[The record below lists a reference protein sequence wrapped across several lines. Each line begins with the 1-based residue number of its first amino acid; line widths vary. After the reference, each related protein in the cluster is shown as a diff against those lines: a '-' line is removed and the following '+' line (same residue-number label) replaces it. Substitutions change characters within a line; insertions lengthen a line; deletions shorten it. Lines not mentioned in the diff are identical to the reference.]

1 MGFCQTQG
9 VVFQVSVAASAYCA
23 ACRLRLNSTHVA
35 ARPQAAAHDIHR
47 PGAALLPL
55 TCTSQVAIA
64 GVKPPKSAVAR
75 LYASEKPVVR
85 ILAGMISVGA
95 MIFALTEIMPAK
107 IRTTGFSLAYSLAT
121 ALFGGFTPA
130 IATWLV
136 HVSGNKAAPG
146 LWMSCAAA
154 CGLAATCVLF
164 RRSRQAA
171 QYAEA
176 ATLT

>member
-1 MGFCQTQG
+1 MGFCHTYG

-55 TCTSQVAIA
+55 TCTSQVEIA

-85 ILAGMISVGA
+85 ILAGMISVSA
-95 MIFALTEIMPAK
+95 TIIAPVEAQHVKENQSSTLSRRAK
-107 IRTTGFSLAYSLAT
+107 EG
-121 ALFGGFTPA
+121 
-130 IATWLV
+130 
-136 HVSGNKAAPG
+136 
-146 LWMSCAAA
+146 
-154 CGLAATCVLF
+154 AAT
-164 RRSRQAA
+164 SQDIAG
-171 QYAEA
+171 
-176 ATLT
+176 

>member
-1 MGFCQTQG
+1 MGFCQTYG

-64 GVKPPKSAVAR
+64 GVKPPKSAVACLNSTHVAARPQAAAHDIHRPGAALLPLTCTSQVAIAGVKPPKSAVAR

-85 ILAGMISVGA
+85 ILAGMISV
-95 MIFALTEIMPAK
+95 
-107 IRTTGFSLAYSLAT
+107 SAT
-121 ALFGGFTPA
+121 I
-130 IATWLV
+130 IAPV
-136 HVSGNKAAPG
+136 
-146 LWMSCAAA
+146 
-154 CGLAATCVLF
+154 
-164 RRSRQAA
+164 
-171 QYAEA
+171 
-176 ATLT
+176 